1 LINVFP
7 DKTTPHAQDEA
18 MELDVEGEREVDVAC
33 VDAGQLSPYL
43 NTSYGL
49 HVELDNVKES

>member
-1 LINVFP
+1 MINVFP

-33 VDAGQLSPYL
+33 VDAGQLYL